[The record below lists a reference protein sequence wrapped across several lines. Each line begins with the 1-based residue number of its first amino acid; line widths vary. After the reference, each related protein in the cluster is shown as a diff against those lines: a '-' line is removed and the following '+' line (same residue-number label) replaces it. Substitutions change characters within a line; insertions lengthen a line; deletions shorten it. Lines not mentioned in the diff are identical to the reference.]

1 MEGSNLPPTED
12 DSETEEQSSFLSSSL
27 WNWESNE
34 NADPVEDDQQVDI
47 GDEYHSEIA
56 DEILKSTDSTLQRQ
70 NHRLLLQGFISA
82 LVVVLSG
89 LIVML
94 SKIGSYIGFII
105 FHRPSLSKF
114 RFYIYMFILLHM
126 D

>member
-1 MEGSNLPPTED
+1 MEGSTLPPTED
-12 DSETEEQSSFLSSSL
+12 DSATEEQSSFMSSSL

-34 NADPVEDDQQVDI
+34 NVDLVEDDLEIDI
-47 GDEYHSEIA
+47 GEEYNNEIA
-56 DEILKSTDSTLQRQ
+56 DELLKSTDSTLQRQ

-89 LIVML
+89 LLVVL
-94 SKIGSYIGFII
+94 SKIGSYIGFLI

-114 RFYIYMFILLHM
+114 CFYTSYC
-126 D
+126 